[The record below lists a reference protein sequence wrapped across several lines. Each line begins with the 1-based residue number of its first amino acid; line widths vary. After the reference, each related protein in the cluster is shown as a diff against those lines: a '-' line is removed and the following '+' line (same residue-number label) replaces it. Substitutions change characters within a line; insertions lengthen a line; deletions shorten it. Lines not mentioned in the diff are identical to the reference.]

1 MTSAKAPKRPP
12 ADKTRRPPKRAWKT
26 QSLAESLSRI
36 TRDLCAAQGFAQAEI
51 ITRWRAIVG
60 PDLAD
65 HCMPDKLTFPKGQDS
80 GTLHILSSGSFAL
93 TLQHLEPQ
101 VIARINGYF
110 GFPAVSRIT
119 IRQAPLP
126 IPARRRRQKPRPDA
140 KDAAEART
148 TVSGLRD
155 PHLRQ
160 ALQSLG
166 EMVISSDRKDAAR

>member
-1 MTSAKAPKRPP
+1 MTSANPRKPQP
-12 ADKTRRPPKRAWKT
+12 AAKRRPPKRAWKT
-26 QSLAESLSRI
+26 QSLAESLSRM

-65 HCMPDKLTFPKGQDS
+65 HCLPDKLTFPKGQDC

-140 KDAAEART
+140 KDTAEARSA
-148 TVSGLRD
+148 VANLRD
-155 PHLRQ
+155 PGLRQ

-166 EMVISSDRKDAAR
+166 EMVISSERKEAGH

>member
-1 MTSAKAPKRPP
+1 MTSAKAGEGQHNPEDRKPKRS
-12 ADKTRRPPKRAWKT
+12 WKT
-26 QSLAESLSRI
+26 QSLAESLAPV

-51 ITRWRAIVG
+51 VTRWREIVG

-65 HCMPDKLTFPKGQDS
+65 HCLPDKLTFPKGQDS

-101 VIARINGYF
+101 VLARINGYF

-126 IPARRRRQKPRPDA
+126 IPPRRRRRTPPADPKAR
-140 KDAAEART
+140 AEAGAL
-148 TVSGLRD
+148 VAELRD
-155 PHLRQ
+155 PDLRQ

-166 EMVISSDRKDAAR
+166 EKVIGSERKSARR